1 MAQKKTR
8 KLLKKLLKSDSKRSM
23 YSRPELLYM
32 ERMYENL
39 KVAHKRQKLQKKKG
53 FDPSK
58 HDEPVDGREKMD

>member
-23 YSRPELLYM
+23 YSGPELLYM
-32 ERMYENL
+32 EKMYENL

-53 FDPSK
+53 FDPSN